1 MFTLSKLVL
10 YESCEDVLQ
19 FKTKVIW
26 NLYNLHQ
33 FEFCKSLPNEFISF
47 SPTRVRNYS
56 FDMHENILYFFQF
69 LASKILDSSSI
80 SIQIFHFLKRKE
92 TLILSFSDCQ
102 KLKNELLV
110 YESFLM
116 ETKTDHYQFPSIFVE
131 RFEGLTRL
139 LSAVQKEKMYLV
151 LE

>member
-10 YESCEDVLQ
+10 YESCEDALQ

-33 FEFCKSLPNEFISF
+33 FELCNSLPNKFVSF
-47 SPTRVRNYS
+47 SPTRVKNYS
-56 FDMHENILYFFQF
+56 FNMYENILYFFEF
-69 LASKILDSSSI
+69 LASKISDSSSI

-116 ETKTDHYQFPSIFVE
+116 ETKTAHYQFPSFFVE
-131 RFEGLTRL
+131 RFEGVTSI
-139 LSAVQKEKMYLV
+139 LSAVQNEKMYLV